1 MKILICSDGS
11 ERSKRA
17 ISFAAVIAI
26 ATKAETTI
34 FGIAQN
40 REEEAKLRES
50 LLEESGELKRKGA
63 HVEIAVRSGD
73 PVTEI
78 VQWTRE
84 RAYDL
89 VAIGAERRGAQEFFL
104 PSAKAYSIA
113 EAISPPVLVVPCE
126 RQQLKRIL
134 ICSGGG
140 PYIDNAVQF
149 AAEIAQHLSAEIALL
164 NVIPPLPAMHGTL
177 YRRQRD
183 VETLLKS
190 DSALARNL
198 LNEKKMIEDAG
209 VRATIRIGHGF
220 VIDQILNEVIQG
232 DYDLVVAG
240 SWPIGD
246 RWRTYV
252 IGNITREIVNRTD
265 RPVLVMRSNKE
276 RKSFANRLRRIV
288 TKFGSGFTTE
298 TQRTRRSK

>member
-17 ISFAAVIAI
+17 ISFATVIAI

-40 REEEAKLRES
+40 PQEELKLGES
-50 LLEESGELKRKGA
+50 LLEESGELKANGVR
-63 HVEIAVRSGD
+63 VEITTKSGD

-78 VQWTRE
+78 VQCTRD

-113 EAISPPVLVVPCE
+113 EAISPPLLIVPCE
-126 RQQLKRIL
+126 RPQLKRIL

-140 PYIDNAVQF
+140 AYIENAVKF
-149 AAEIAQHLSAEIALL
+149 AARIAKDLSAEIALL
-164 NVIPPLPAMHGTL
+164 SVIPPPPAMHGTL

-183 VETLLKS
+183 VEALLKS

-198 LNEKKMIEDAG
+198 RHEKKMIEDAG
-209 VRATIRIGHGF
+209 VRATIRIGHGI
-220 VIDQILNEVIQG
+220 VIDQILNEVMQG

-240 SWPIGD
+240 SWAIRD
-246 RWRTYV
+246 RWRTYI

-265 RPVLVMRSNKE
+265 RPVLVVRSDKE
-276 RKSFANRLRRIV
+276 PKSLAHRLRRMV
-288 TKFGSGFTTE
+288 TKFGS
-298 TQRTRRSK
+298 KPD

>member
-17 ISFAAVIAI
+17 ISFATVIAI

-40 REEEAKLRES
+40 PQEELKLGES
-50 LLEESGELKRKGA
+50 LLEESGELKANGVR
-63 HVEIAVRSGD
+63 VEITTKSGD

-78 VQWTRE
+78 VQCTRD

-113 EAISPPVLVVPCE
+113 EAISPPLLIVPCE
-126 RQQLKRIL
+126 RPQLKRIL

-140 PYIDNAVQF
+140 AYIENAVKF
-149 AAEIAQHLSAEIALL
+149 AARIAKDLSAEIALL
-164 NVIPPLPAMHGTL
+164 SVIPPPPAMHGTL

-183 VETLLKS
+183 VEALLKS

-198 LNEKKMIEDAG
+198 RHEKKMIEDAG
-209 VRATIRIGHGF
+209 VRATIRIGHGI
-220 VIDQILNEVIQG
+220 VIDQILNEVMQG

-240 SWPIGD
+240 SWAIRD
-246 RWRTYV
+246 RWRTYI

-265 RPVLVMRSNKE
+265 RPVLVVRSDKE
-276 RKSFANRLRRIV
+276 PKSLAHRLRRMV
-288 TKFGSGFTTE
+288 TKFGS
-298 TQRTRRSK
+298 RPD